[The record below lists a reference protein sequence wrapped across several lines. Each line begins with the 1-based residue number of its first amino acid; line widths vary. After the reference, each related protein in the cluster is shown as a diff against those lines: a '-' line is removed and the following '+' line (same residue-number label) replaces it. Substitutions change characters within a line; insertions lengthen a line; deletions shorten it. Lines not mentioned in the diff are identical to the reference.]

1 MGIANS
7 ALGAGIVGVNFM
19 NAGTAATHRI
29 VIVGGGISGLAA
41 SVRLVQAG
49 LPVTLLEASELGSAA
64 STRNQGWLHSGG
76 LFALASPEYARTC
89 YASLQQTL
97 KFCSDCVEPQI
108 PSMAFLFSRPDTLV
122 KPWKDAW
129 NSAGIP
135 YEEVS
140 IDGVCAKLPGLERTR
155 IQHAYQLPDRAM
167 RADALLAHL
176 AAAAQNA
183 GVDIR
188 TGTHVK
194 QLSLCDEQV
203 RGVVTSKGEEVPAQ
217 LVILAGGATGFDLCG
232 EFLRDRPGCQSE
244 VELVCLKRHLVS
256 LRQEVGRLP
265 FCVVDA
271 DGLNHI
277 PHPPTSVFGVELWD
291 RVRTPDDRPDPH
303 QVERICGRIRD
314 FFPSQPMNAEGVH
327 AWAGTTMQALRTDQI
342 EPGKMLWPA
351 VIDHAR
357 HAPRIANLI
366 SIFPGRATLWTDL
379 AEDTRRLVLSK
390 LDVQVVSTAHPPWV
404 TS

>member
-1 MGIANS
+1 
-7 ALGAGIVGVNFM
+7 M
-19 NAGTAATHRI
+19 NARAATTHRI

-49 LPVTLLEASELGSAA
+49 FPVTLLEASELGNAA

-76 LFALASPEYARTC
+76 FYALESAEYARTC

-97 KFCSDCVEPQI
+97 NFCPDCVEPQI

-122 KPWKDAW
+122 KPWRDAW
-129 NSAGIP
+129 STAGIP
-135 YEEVS
+135 YQEVPV
-140 IDGVCAKLPGLERTR
+140 DEVCAAVPGLDRAHV
-155 IQHAYQLPDRAM
+155 QHAYQLPDRAF
-167 RADALLAHL
+167 RVDVLLTQL

-183 GVDIR
+183 GVEIR

-194 QLSLCDEQV
+194 RLNIRDEKVQ
-203 RGVVTSKGEEVPAQ
+203 GVVTSKGEEIPAQ
-217 LVILAGGATGFDLCG
+217 LVILAGGATGFDLCE
-232 EFLRDRPGCQSE
+232 EFLQERAGSQAE
-244 VELVCLKRHLVS
+244 VELVCLKRHLVA
-256 LRQEVGRLP
+256 LRHEVGRLP

-277 PHPPTSVFGVELWD
+277 PHPPASVFGIEHWD
-291 RVRTPDDRPDPH
+291 RVRTPDDRPDPQ

-314 FFPSQPMNAEGVH
+314 FFPRQATNADGIH
-327 AWAGTTMQALRTDQI
+327 AWAGTMMQALRSDQI

-366 SIFPGRATLWTDL
+366 SIFPGRATLWSHL
-379 AEDTRRLVLSK
+379 AEDTRRLVVAK
-390 LDVQVVSTAHPPWV
+390 LDLQVVGMAHPPWV
-404 TS
+404 TN